1 LSKRPWVLPVFRPVA
16 LLALD
21 TGLPKLHRRFHQT
34 MKPTGNMTQYQVK
47 VNNFYKQLPM

>member
-1 LSKRPWVLPVFRPVA
+1 LKLEHCNSFGKIIFSKGLSKLPWVLPVFRPVA

-34 MKPTGNMTQYQVK
+34 MKP
-47 VNNFYKQLPM
+47 